1 MRSIP
6 PATVSRLPV
15 YLRSLRD
22 LPPGQATCSSDQ
34 LAALAGV
41 NSAQVRKDLS
51 FLNPSGVRG
60 VGYDVGAL
68 SDLLRNAL
76 GLTHEYRVAIIGAGN
91 LGSALTNYGGFAGWG
106 FEVVAVLDSDPIKVG
121 TELAGLTIERTADL
135 ERIVRERDVA
145 IAIIATPADAA
156 QDLADR
162 LVAADVRSILNFAPT
177 SLHVPDNVAVR
188 RVHLSTELQILTF
201 HLQQLADAE
210 G

>member
-22 LPPGQATCSSDQ
+22 LPPGQATCSSDE

-68 SDLLRNAL
+68 SELLRNAL

-106 FEVVAVLDSDPIKVG
+106 FEVVAVLDSDPAKIG
-121 TELAGLTIERTADL
+121 TELGGLTVERTSDL
-135 ERIVRERDVA
+135 ERIVRDRDVA
-145 IAIIATPADAA
+145 IAIIATPAEAA
-156 QDLADR
+156 QELADR
-162 LVAADVRSILNFAPT
+162 LVTADVRSILNFAPT

-201 HLQQLADAE
+201 HLQQLADQE